1 MANINK
7 SFNFRNGVQVD
18 NDNFVVNANGLVGI
32 GTSIPTEF
40 LDVYGTAKIT
50 GLVTTTSLAVS
61 GVSNFYS
68 DVKVGSAITLS
79 PSTGSVRATAF
90 YGNGSTLSNIVGYST
105 EAWIVNIA
113 RTGISTTLNV
123 GIGTTNAQ
131 YSLQVGQNP
140 LTGNGFSV
148 DGSTGNVKT
157 TGIITAGYFSGDGSS
172 LTTLNASNIS
182 SGTLSNSRLP
192 SNISVSGIITA
203 STKFSGDL
211 TGNVTGNV
219 TGIASTALSLSGT
232 PNIIVG
238 FATATQFIGNVT
250 GIASTAL
257 SLSGSP
263 SITVTNINATNSGI
277 ITATKL
283 VSGISSVGVSTIST
297 RLYAESIG
305 VGTNSPTSDIHVRRT
320 STSTLQLTS
329 DSAEAIV
336 AIGGSTTLTGSNG
349 ALRFGNTSGL
359 FPYSNVYSLD
369 ILNYGLGNV
378 NFYLEASNVSAAGTG
393 SFYWHRKP
401 NFAQLMTLTYAG
413 NLGIGVTL
421 PTNTIHVSG
430 TSTVTS
436 DSYVGNNLYVKN
448 NLTVYNDLSVNGT
461 FTPSGDIS
469 ANLSGNV
476 TGNLSGNVYSTSG
489 ISTFPSVRVNSRMSI
504 GPENATLYQLEIGS
518 GTSKVVIS
526 NSAIGIDTTTIID
539 GMGIDCIQK
548 VSVFK
553 GVGIGTTSL
562 NRCFVDFADAGT
574 RPGDNAAGRYMLPPK
589 LTTSDRDLLIVRAAG
604 AFIYNTSVNRL
615 EYYNGSGWCG
625 VATVAG
631 A

>member
-1 MANINK
+1 MANYNK

-32 GTSIPTEF
+32 GTSIPREF
-40 LDVYGTAKIT
+40 LDVYGTARVT
-50 GLVTTTSLAVS
+50 GLVTTTSLAVTGIS
-61 GVSNFYS
+61 TFYS
-68 DVKVGSAITLS
+68 DVKVGSGITLS
-79 PSTGSVRATAF
+79 PSTGAVTAIAF
-90 YGNGSTLSNIVGYST
+90 YGNGATLSNIVGYST
-105 EAWIVNIA
+105 EAWIINSA
-113 RTGISTTLNV
+113 RTGLSTSLNV
-123 GIGTTNAQ
+123 GIGTTNPQ
-131 YSLQVGQNP
+131 YSFQVGQNP

-148 DGSTGNVKT
+148 DGPSGNVKA
-157 TGIITAGYFSGDGSS
+157 TGIITAGYFSGNGSS
-172 LTTLNASNIS
+172 LTSLSASNIS
-182 SGTLSNSRLP
+182 SGTLDNARLP
-192 SNISVSGIITA
+192 SSISVSAVTA
-203 STKFSGDL
+203 STFSGSL
-211 TGNVTGNV
+211 TGTASLASNLTG
-219 TGIASTALSLSGT
+219 S
-232 PNIIVG
+232 PNITV
-238 FATATQFIGNVT
+238 ATVN
-250 GIASTAL
+250 STNL
-257 SLSGSP
+257 
-263 SITVTNINATNSGI
+263 I
-277 ITATKL
+277 
-283 VSGISSVGVSTIST
+283 SGISSVGVSTVST

-305 VGTNSPTSDIHVRRT
+305 VGTNSLSSDIHVRRA

-336 AIGGSTTLTGSNG
+336 TFGRSTTVAGNNG

-359 FPYSNVYSLD
+359 FPYSNANSLD
-369 ILNYGLGNV
+369 ILNYGSGNV
-378 NFYLEASNVSAAGTG
+378 NFYLEASNVSVAGTG

-401 NFAQLMTLTYAG
+401 NFAQLMTLTYG
-413 NLGIGVTL
+413 GSLGIGETL

-430 TSTVTS
+430 TSTVTN
-436 DSYVGNNLYVKN
+436 DSYIGNNLYVKN
-448 NLTVYNDLSVNGT
+448 NLIVTNNLTVNGT
-461 FTPSGDIS
+461 PTFTSGSLS

-504 GPENATLYQLEIGS
+504 GPDNPTFYQLEIGS

-526 NSAIGIDTTTIID
+526 NSAIGIDTTSIID
-539 GMGIDCIQK
+539 GMGIDCSRK
-548 VSVFK
+548 FSVFK
-553 GVGIGTTSL
+553 GIAIGSTSL

-574 RPGDNAAGRYMLPPK
+574 GPGDNAAGRYMLPPK